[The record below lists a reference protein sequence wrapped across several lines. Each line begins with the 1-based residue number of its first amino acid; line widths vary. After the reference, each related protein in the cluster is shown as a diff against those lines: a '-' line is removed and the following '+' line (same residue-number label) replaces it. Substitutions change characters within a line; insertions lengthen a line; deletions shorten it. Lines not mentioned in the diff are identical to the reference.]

1 MDFKLRNWK
10 ISDAQYVQKYANNKK
25 IADNLRNAFPHPYTL
40 QDAENYINEV
50 VHKDEKCQCCRAI
63 IISGEVVGSIG
74 LFLKDDVYC
83 KSAEIGYWLAEP
95 YWGRGIM
102 SSAIKYLCK
111 FAFEQYDIVRI
122 YAEPF
127 EYNTGS
133 RKALEK
139 AGFILEGIKKKS
151 IYKNGNFF
159 NSCIYALIK

>member
-1 MDFKLRNWK
+1 MDFELRKWK
-10 ISDAQYVQKYANNKK
+10 ISDAKDVQKYANNKK
-25 IADNLRNAFPHPYTL
+25 IADNLRNAFPYPYTL
-40 QDAENYINEV
+40 QDAEYFINSV
-50 VHKDEKCQCCRAI
+50 IQKDEKSQCCRAI
-63 IISGEVVGSIG
+63 VKNDEVVGSIG

-95 YWGRGIM
+95 FWGRGIM
-102 SSAIKYLCK
+102 SSAIKQLTD
-111 FAFEQYDIVRI
+111 FAFKQYDIVRI
-122 YAEPF
+122 YAEPY

-159 NSCIYALIK
+159 NSCIYALII

>member
-1 MDFKLRNWK
+1 MDFELRNWK

-40 QDAENYINEV
+40 QDAENYINAV
-50 VHKDEKCQCCRAI
+50 IQKDEKCQCCRAI
-63 IISGEVVGSIG
+63 VINGEVVGSIG

-102 SSAIKYLCK
+102 SSAIKYLCE
-111 FAFEQYDIVRI
+111 FAFKQYDIVRI

-139 AGFILEGIKKKS
+139 AGFTLEGIKKKS